1 MSATTPTEQRVE
13 AVVTDTLRTLNPD
26 VGELRREATW
36 EELDF
41 DSLDLAELAQVVEE
55 ELGVKLTSG
64 DVAEIKTMGQAI
76 DTVVARL
83 S

>member
-1 MSATTPTEQRVE
+1 MSATSTEQRVE
-13 AVVTDTLRTLNPD
+13 TVVTDALRTLNPD
-26 VGELRREATW
+26 VEALPREATW

-64 DVAEIKTMGQAI
+64 DVAEIKTVGQAI